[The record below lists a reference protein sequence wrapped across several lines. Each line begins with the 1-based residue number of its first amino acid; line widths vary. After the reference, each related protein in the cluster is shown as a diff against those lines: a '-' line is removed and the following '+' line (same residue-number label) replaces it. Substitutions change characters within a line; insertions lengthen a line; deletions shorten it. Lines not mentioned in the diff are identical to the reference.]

1 MQASV
6 RSRTPPIYSFTTFVF
21 GVFGSIQ
28 TVICVLMCYV
38 LFPEYNNVPGTFV
51 LTPLA
56 SLGYPSSLLP
66 EER

>member
-1 MQASV
+1 MQVSV
-6 RSRTPPIYSFTTFVF
+6 RSRTLPIYSFTTFVF

-28 TVICVLMCYV
+28 TVICVVMCSL

-56 SLGYPSSLLP
+56 SLGYSSSLLP